1 MEQQNMDQLNP
12 SDVIKKRPAFLTVL
26 CILSFVGI
34 GIGFIS
40 ALYSIFTFSRSVEL
54 MNQYGDMMSSSP
66 FGGMMDSLVKWGQ
79 TLYIIQLIANLICL
93 AGVLM
98 MWNLK
103 RMGYFIYVIGEIA
116 PAIASFALIG
126 GYGPL
131 GTFAMMIGLIFPI
144 AFIIMYGLNL
154 KQMS

>member
-12 SDVIKKRPAFLTVL
+12 SDVKKKRPAFLTVL
-26 CILSFVGI
+26 CILSFIGI

-40 ALYSIFTFSRSVEL
+40 ALYSIFTFSRSVEM

-79 TLYIIQLIANLICL
+79 TLYIIQLIANLLCL

-154 KQMS
+154 KHMS